1 MEDSLAKD
9 VLRLD
14 ERGVN
19 QLDRYGQQLLY
30 LGFCLS
36 QEKGNYLASLK
47 LRFILELCNNLM
59 NLSLSSLCCLVL
71 MSSENHS
78 HCHCLISI
86 VIAKESAERSQDR
99 DQEPLCLALQL
110 SERGC
115 RTAP

>member
-47 LRFILELCNNLM
+47 LRFILELCNNELVIVVVV
-59 NLSLSSLCCLVL
+59 LLVL